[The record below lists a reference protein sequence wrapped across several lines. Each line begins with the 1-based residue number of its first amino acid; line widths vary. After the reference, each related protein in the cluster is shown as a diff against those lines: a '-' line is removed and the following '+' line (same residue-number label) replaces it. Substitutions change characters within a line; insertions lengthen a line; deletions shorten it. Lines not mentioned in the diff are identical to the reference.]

1 LTEAITQALV
11 DARNEPCPKPILMT
25 KRAVEKAQM
34 GETIEIVVN
43 EHTSKDNVLRFCW
56 NHGQE
61 VVRSWE
67 DGADFHIVVKKSP
80 EKMAEKPM
88 PAIGPCGQRW
98 D

>member
-1 LTEAITQALV
+1 LTELVAQLVV

-25 KRAVEKAQM
+25 KRAIEKAQM
-34 GETIEIVVN
+34 GEVVEIVVN
-43 EHTSKDNVLRFCW
+43 DHTSRDSVLKYCW

-61 VVRSWE
+61 IVNSRE
-67 DGADFHIVVKKSP
+67 EGQDFHLVVKKSP
-80 EKMAEKPM
+80 DKMAEAPL

>member
-1 LTEAITQALV
+1 LSELVVSRIV
-11 DARNEPCPKPILMT
+11 DARGQPCPKPILMT

-34 GETIEIVVN
+34 GEVLEIVVDD
-43 EHTSKDNVLRFCW
+43 HTSKDNVLRYCW

-61 VVRSWE
+61 IINSRDE
-67 DGADFHIVVKKSP
+67 GRDFHLIVRKSP
-80 EKMAEKPM
+80 EKMADKPL